1 MNEEKNWIKIER
13 EFNAPIGTIWDMW
26 TDPALFSAWYGPRGM
41 SVPVAEMDVVVGG
54 TRKVCMEMKSAE
66 RHMKMWFTGVYKEVT
81 RPHRLVYTE
90 SMCNEDGTLITP
102 QAMGMPDDF
111 PDITEIIV
119 ELSEV
124 NGKTLMTMVH
134 IGVEAGTAG
143 AGGWNQAFDKLAE
156 YLSAREVS

>member
-1 MNEEKNWIKIER
+1 MNEENKWVKIER
-13 EFNAPIGTIWDMW
+13 EFDAPIDTIWDMW
-26 TDPALFSAWYGPRGM
+26 TDPALFRAWYGPRGM
-41 SVPVAEMDVVVGG
+41 TVPVAEMDVVVGG
-54 TRKVCMEMKSAE
+54 TRKVCMEMTSAE
-66 RHMKMWFTGVYKEVT
+66 RPMKMWFTGVYKEVT

-90 SMCNEDGTLITP
+90 SMCDEDGTLITP
-102 QAMGMPDDF
+102 QSMGMPDDF